1 MLFSRSRL
9 VSLGDQRSKLWRQF
23 KASWRDTWLL
33 FREFS
38 WPLFF
43 FCLAIIGG
51 GIVNYLL
58 SIRAG
63 FPLTNPLEAIYH
75 VLALT
80 FLQSSRD
87 FPTTW
92 YLQIFYFLM
101 PLIGIIILAQ
111 GITEFG
117 VMLFNR
123 RGRSKEWQVAVAST
137 FDHHIVLVGLGHLGY
152 RVARDLAEMGRDVVV
167 IEQNPEADLIASAKD
182 AGIPVIQDDASRE
195 NTLIQAGI
203 RKARAIILCIQ
214 NDSLNLKIA
223 LKARHINP
231 NIQVVVRI
239 FDDDFAQALQD
250 QFKFTAF
257 SATGMAAPAF
267 AAAATGVD
275 ITRPITVEGTSLC
288 LATITVSD
296 HTRLNHRTVEQ
307 IEQQY
312 NVSVVLHRSAGHS
325 DLHPPAGTQM
335 NSGDTLAVL
344 GGPVEINSLAR
355 DNPSSGK

>member
-1 MLFSRSRL
+1 
-9 VSLGDQRSKLWRQF
+9 
-23 KASWRDTWLL
+23 
-33 FREFS
+33 
-38 WPLFF
+38 
-43 FCLAIIGG
+43 
-51 GIVNYLL
+51 
-58 SIRAG
+58 
-63 FPLTNPLEAIYH
+63 
-75 VLALT
+75 
-80 FLQSSRD
+80 
-87 FPTTW
+87 
-92 YLQIFYFLM
+92 
-101 PLIGIIILAQ
+101 
-111 GITEFG
+111 

-152 RVARDLAEMGRDVVV
+152 RVARDLAEMGRAVVV

-325 DLHPPAGTQM
+325 DLHPPAGTQL